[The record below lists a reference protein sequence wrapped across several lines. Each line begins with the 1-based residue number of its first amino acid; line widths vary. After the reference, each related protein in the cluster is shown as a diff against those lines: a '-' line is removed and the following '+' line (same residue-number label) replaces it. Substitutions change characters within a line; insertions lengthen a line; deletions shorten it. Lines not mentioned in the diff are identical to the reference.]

1 MMVQALIGRKAQEL
15 SPCTARHIRATLRAA
30 LSFAIKNRLITF
42 NAASRIECAKDDHE
56 IKPLT
61 SEEAARL
68 LQTAEGTP
76 IGMMLVLAV
85 RLGLRRGELLGL
97 EWRDVDFAERTL
109 KIERAVQRI
118 KGRPLVAVPLKTKNS
133 KRVIRIGEEVVRALR
148 EHKAD
153 QTQQRLAGTEW
164 HDMGLIF
171 CNSIGKPWE
180 PRAVNALFDR
190 CVEHAGLPPATR
202 LHDCRHTC
210 ATLLLAAGA
219 DLLSVSRMLG
229 HATIGVTADLR
240 PSEPR
245 KRRAPD
251 PRHGYRH
258 GGEIGVQRPTLKKA
272 LGRTLGRVKRPA
284 RTSLFRPPSKCLIY
298 KDRFCRWFLLR
309 GSPGPS
315 NLSVQVPVQVQYK
328 TRGALGF
335 ERFWLT
341 PEVTPKTREIA
352 SDRSD
357 RRLPIST
364 PDIFMSFGRHGTKG
378 LFESVGF
385 WTNRLHSGRGR
396 MNWRSVP

>member
-1 MMVQALIGRKAQEL
+1 MSRKTRGRHEGSISRRKDGRWCGRLSLGYQNGRRLRKYVYGYARAEVATALTAMLASTAKGEPVPDGRATVASLIKQWLDSIAVTRKPRTREFYELTARLHIVPDLGRVQLSKLEPMTVQKLISRKAQEL

-30 LSFAIKNRLITF
+30 LSFAVKNRLITF

-61 SEEAARL
+61 AEEAARL

-109 KIERAVQRI
+109 KIERSIQRI
-118 KGRPLVAVPLKTKNS
+118 KGHPLVAVPLKTKNS
-133 KRVIRIGEEVVRALR
+133 KRVIHIGEEVVRALR

-153 QTQQRLAGTEW
+153 QAQQRLAGTEW

-190 CVEHAGLPPATR
+190 CVERAGLPPATR

-229 HATIGVTADLR
+229 HAGIGITADTYSH
-240 PSEPR
+240 PNQES
-245 KRRAPD
+245 A
-251 PRHGYRH
+251 
-258 GGEIGVQRPTLKKA
+258 
-272 LGRTLGRVKRPA
+272 
-284 RTSLFRPPSKCLIY
+284 
-298 KDRFCRWFLLR
+298 
-309 GSPGPS
+309 
-315 NLSVQVPVQVQYK
+315 
-328 TRGALGF
+328 
-335 ERFWLT
+335 ERLT
-341 PEVTPKTREIA
+341 AVMDTVMVAK
-352 SDRSD
+352 
-357 RRLPIST
+357 
-364 PDIFMSFGRHGTKG
+364 
-378 LFESVGF
+378 
-385 WTNRLHSGRGR
+385 
-396 MNWRSVP
+396 

>member
-1 MMVQALIGRKAQEL
+1 VSRRTRGKKEGTIALRKDGRWCARIDLGYQNGKRRRKSIYGYTRAEVAAALTATLANTAKGEPIPDARATVASLIKQWLDSIAVTRKPRTCEFYELTARLHVIPDLGRIQLSKLEPMTVQKLIGRKAQEL

-30 LSFAIKNRLITF
+30 LSFAVKNRLITF
-42 NAASRIECAKDDHE
+42 NAASRTECAKDDHE

-61 SEEAARL
+61 AEEAARL

-133 KRVIRIGEEVVRALR
+133 KRVIHMGEEVVRALR

-153 QTQQRLAGTEW
+153 QAQQRLASTEW

-190 CVEHAGLPPATR
+190 CVERAGLPPATR

-229 HATIGVTADLR
+229 HATIGVTADTYAH
-240 PSEPR
+240 PNQES
-245 KRRAPD
+245 A
-251 PRHGYRH
+251 
-258 GGEIGVQRPTLKKA
+258 
-272 LGRTLGRVKRPA
+272 
-284 RTSLFRPPSKCLIY
+284 
-298 KDRFCRWFLLR
+298 
-309 GSPGPS
+309 
-315 NLSVQVPVQVQYK
+315 
-328 TRGALGF
+328 
-335 ERFWLT
+335 ERLT
-341 PEVTPKTREIA
+341 AVMDTVMVAK
-352 SDRSD
+352 
-357 RRLPIST
+357 
-364 PDIFMSFGRHGTKG
+364 
-378 LFESVGF
+378 
-385 WTNRLHSGRGR
+385 
-396 MNWRSVP
+396 